1 MVGQPS
7 DTFCIF
13 YVFYCILLY
22 FICIF
27 YILLISFIFFDV
39 ALMRDTMPAHNN
51 KEQPIVFIASL
62 SLLCHVLAGENP
74 LKSGHNWAAPSV
86 SKSFATITI
95 KNDQD

>member
-51 KEQPIVFIASL
+51 TEQQGATYCFHRILVTALPR
-62 SLLCHVLAGENP
+62 AGWRKP
-74 LKSGHNWAAPSV
+74 TQIRPQLGSAKC
-86 SKSFATITI
+86 I
-95 KNDQD
+95 